1 MEQRK
6 HRRFLVQFRS
16 AFSQKGSEVSG
27 DGLVEDLSP
36 GGCRIMS
43 LSKVSPGDDLQL
55 HIFRDDS
62 NSELFLEQVTVRW
75 SRGHEFACTRVSS

>member
-1 MEQRK
+1 
-6 HRRFLVQFRS
+6 
-16 AFSQKGSEVSG
+16 
-27 DGLVEDLSP
+27 
-36 GGCRIMS
+36 MS